1 MNIEELRKAAENKDG
16 WVNYLHEQ
24 DFADYLSEVEDA
36 GDGGEIIVD
45 ARDLEELVRRARHSN
60 ALPAL
65 QAECA
70 RLAASEAEMREA
82 LNGVWALRDKH
93 GKLWALLMNALQAS
107 PSPRAAAY
115 QAARDRFEAALAMA
129 VGKGERHDA

>member
-1 MNIEELRKAAENKDG
+1 MLTRDELDAIRG
-16 WVNYLHEQ
+16 HIMGVNVRVLPGPN
-24 DFADYLSEVEDA
+24 ANA
-36 GDGGEIIVD
+36 GDTIAPWVTVCGSAAVDEIF
-45 ARDLEELVRRARHSN
+45 AQA
-60 ALPAL
+60 ALA
-65 QAECA
+65 AD
-70 RLAASEAEMREA
+70 LAASEAEMREA

-129 VGKGERHDA
+129 EGKGERHDA